1 MLIIA
6 LILTLIFTFLLALK
20 PRSLFLLILAALILF
35 NGPILGDVIIFT
47 IGGAKVYPG
56 DVLLASITAFL
67 IWRTLQ
73 KGFPLLPVSG
83 SFFSLFFA
91 WGMIAIVRGIPQ
103 YGYSAVGE
111 ARWYILPM
119 LYYYYILVVFKDK
132 QHIQIIAKWFTWSTL
147 VMILFSFIDFYFLG
161 GKERV
166 APQLWGDPRQI
177 FRFIRATEGLLAA
190 LVLIGLLSFYI
201 FGEVRKRLVILY
213 VIFGVLLITIIM
225 IQTRVVWLAT
235 IVGASVLGAQIT
247 FRLLKKRL
255 PRRSIALLII
265 GSTTLLISAFILIPS
280 RASSIIYTTIAKEL
294 VFFQNPSEDPTGSW
308 RLRGW
313 RQELEKAVQ
322 NPILGQGLGG
332 YSEWFD
338 GINWQRVAVH
348 NDYIMYFS
356 KFGFM
361 GLLLLFSGILFWY
374 YEMERYT
381 RVEENRYYKL
391 LSRVIQIGVLMHM
404 AFAFFYY
411 FTIFFWMLLAVGTA
425 LSRTNVLSKSVPQL
439 DETNLTA
446 EVR

>member
-1 MLIIA
+1 MLLLA
-6 LILTLIFTFLLALK
+6 LILTLIFAFLLAVK

-35 NGPILGDVIIFT
+35 NGPILGDVVIFT
-47 IGGAKVYPG
+47 ISGAKVYPG

-73 KGFPLLPVSG
+73 KGFPLLPASG
-83 SFFSLFFA
+83 SLLSLFFA
-91 WGMIAIVRGIPQ
+91 WGIIAIVRGIPQ

-119 LYYYYILVVFKDK
+119 LYYYFILVVFKGK
-132 QHIQIIAKWFTWSTL
+132 QQIQSIAKWFTWSTL

-166 APQLWGDPRQI
+166 APQFWGDPRQI

-190 LVLIGLLSFYI
+190 FVLIGLLLFYM
-201 FGEVRKRLVILY
+201 FGEIRKRLVLLYTTFGIL
-213 VIFGVLLITIIM
+213 LATIIM

-235 IVGASVLGAQIT
+235 IVGAGVLGAQIT
-247 FRLLKKRL
+247 FRLIRKRL
-255 PRRSIALLII
+255 PRRSLTLLII
-265 GSTTLLISAFILIPS
+265 GATTLLLSAFILVPS
-280 RASSIIYTTIAKEL
+280 RASSIFYTTIAKEL
-294 VFFQNPSEDPTGSW
+294 VFFRNPLEDPTGSW
-308 RLRGW
+308 RLKGW

-322 NPILGQGLGG
+322 SPLLGQGLGG

-338 GINWQRVAVH
+338 GFNWQRVAVH

-356 KFGFM
+356 KFGTI
-361 GLLLLFSGILFWY
+361 GLLLLFSGIFFWY
-374 YEMERYT
+374 YEMGRYT

-391 LSRVIQIGVLMHM
+391 LSRAIQISVLMHM

-411 FTIFFWMLLAVGTA
+411 FTLFFWMLLAVGTA
-425 LSRTNVLSKSVPQL
+425 LSRTNIPANRQL
-439 DETNLTA
+439 DETNPTA